1 MDAAD
6 QKLIAEFEELTRSLE
21 DLLRTL
27 ATDLGSENFESSE
40 TKETSFIDL
49 INFSTL
55 PSDQKKVC
63 HRARKLRNFYAHK
76 NGNKLAVPDGS
87 LVRSLRLLVERLT
100 HIPTLAT
107 INWRTEF
114 VWVTPESHFGEA
126 VSKLVHGDF
135 DQLPVLCDSK
145 AVGYFTTTSVA
156 KSVHDG
162 LDIGGAVVEATTV
175 ASVERHWDPVG
186 NSIIDRTTAL
196 PIVIRR
202 LFDLSRGRTEVLL
215 VKSGSRYCGILTPF
229 DIGALSD
236 CLANHISSV
245 A

>member
-6 QKLIAEFEELTRSLE
+6 QRLIAEFEELTRSLE

-27 ATDLGSENFESSE
+27 ATDLGSGDLQSSE
-40 TKETSFIDL
+40 TKETPFVDL
-49 INFSTL
+49 INYSAL
-55 PSDQKKVC
+55 PNDQKKVC

-87 LVRSLRLLVERLT
+87 LVTSLRSLVERLT
-100 HIPTLAT
+100 HIPTLTT
-107 INWRTEF
+107 IDWRTEF
-114 VWVTPESHFGEA
+114 VWVAPESHFGDA

-135 DQLPVLCDSK
+135 DQLPVMSESK
-145 AVGYFTTTSVA
+145 PVGYFTTTSVA

-162 LDIGGAVVEATTV
+162 LDTGGAVVEATTV

-186 NSIIDRTTAL
+186 NSVIDRTTAL
-196 PIVIRR
+196 PIVLRR

-215 VKSGSRYCGILTPF
+215 VKSGTRYCGILTPF

-236 CLANHISSV
+236 SLANHISSI

>member
-87 LVRSLRLLVERLT
+87 LVRS
-100 HIPTLAT
+100 
-107 INWRTEF
+107 
-114 VWVTPESHFGEA
+114 
-126 VSKLVHGDF
+126 
-135 DQLPVLCDSK
+135 CDSW
-145 AVGYFTTTSVA
+145 
-156 KSVHDG
+156 
-162 LDIGGAVVEATTV
+162 L
-175 ASVERHWDPVG
+175 
-186 NSIIDRTTAL
+186 
-196 PIVIRR
+196 
-202 LFDLSRGRTEVLL
+202 
-215 VKSGSRYCGILTPF
+215 SGSPIFPPWQRSTGELSLSGSLRSHTLEKQYQNSFTVISINYQSCATQRQSDISQQPLSLSQCTTGLIL
-229 DIGALSD
+229 AAQLSKRQ
-236 CLANHISSV
+236 LLRAWSGTGTRSAIP
-245 A
+245 